1 MDLSGSPARLSSRT
15 CVGCC
20 CLLPSLQQAAGSWR
34 VRWPSQGEFQFLPE
48 DAPARPGGTPRLRL
62 FLCGA
67 LLPVFATRDSLAR
80 VELARWLLCCLCGA
94 VYLGANEGDPSTRTW
109 VFRFARG
116 SIPSYVD
123 RMVDA
128 AHNLDRKLLYNSLIN
143 TCAFHGKFRLYTL
156 IYKHIQ
162 VPCSYGSTCTVP

>member
-1 MDLSGSPARLSSRT
+1 MDLSGSPAQLSSRT

-20 CLLPSLQQAAGSWR
+20 CQLPSLQQVAGSQR
-34 VRWPSQGEFQFLPE
+34 VRWPFQGEFQFLPE

-94 VYLGANEGDPSTRTW
+94 VCSGANEGEPSTHIR
-109 VFRFARG
+109 VPRLARG
-116 SIPSYVD
+116 STPDYVD
-123 RMVDA
+123 RMVDI
-128 AHNLDRKLLYNSLIN
+128 AHSLDRKLLYNSLIN
-143 TCAFHGKFRLYTL
+143 TYAFYGKLRLYTL
-156 IYKHIQ
+156 
-162 VPCSYGSTCTVP
+162 